1 MGTKT
6 LATSNLKVGRI
17 IHIDFSNKL
26 SSGNGQS
33 STLRVKLG
41 STEIVTNTQT
51 LPNGLNGNLFIGC
64 IDLVVIAEGINGLV
78 RATGKSDVVN
88 NQLNVLTRALESV
101 GDISIDLSQPLD
113 VDFTYSYVEAEPYI
127 VHISRKTTIIIK

>member
-6 LATSNLKVGRI
+6 LGSSNLKVGRI
-17 IHIDFSNKL
+17 IRTDFSNKL

-33 STLRVKLG
+33 STVRVKLG
-41 STEIVTNTQT
+41 NTTIVSNIQA
-51 LPNGLNGNLFIGC
+51 LPNGLNGNPPLHWLYRFSC
-64 IDLVVIAEGINGLV
+64 NP
-78 RATGKSDVVN
+78 RRSKWTGKSDVVN

-113 VDFTYSYVEAEPYI
+113 VDLTYQYGAVDVAN
-127 VHISRKTTIIIK
+127 VCISRKATITIK